1 MVKIKLKIKIRKIIR
16 KFIINIQNQN
26 RIVEVNQKKIYL
38 RQKIMRMD
46 SSLLRII
53 LIDYYIIR
61 LLFPSFY
68 LSIKNIINFMMIFL
82 ILYKKGLLYYIII
95 KIIDFLNKHMLIIDS
110 CIIATKT

>member
-38 RQKIMRMD
+38 RQKIMHMD

-53 LIDYYIIR
+53 LIDYFIIR

-68 LSIKNIINFMMIFL
+68 LSIKNIINFMVFL
-82 ILYKKGLLYYIII
+82 IFYIKVYII
-95 KIIDFLNKHMLIIDS
+95 
-110 CIIATKT
+110 